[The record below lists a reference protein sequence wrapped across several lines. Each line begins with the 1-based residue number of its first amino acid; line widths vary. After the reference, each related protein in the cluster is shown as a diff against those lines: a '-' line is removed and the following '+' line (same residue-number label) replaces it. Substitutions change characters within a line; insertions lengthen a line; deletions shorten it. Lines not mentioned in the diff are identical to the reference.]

1 MIDFAYLN
9 RGLTGLAQAHRAG
22 TMAGHLGAA
31 LVAGYLY
38 GEDEP
43 DLPAEVHRGIEG
55 ELDRVVAG
63 EEAIWFNA
71 RQAGVMPQE
80 LFEPLEHATGDRER
94 VTLIAEALAES
105 VGELRQSGHNV
116 IFAALAIRGLTGH
129 EDFATQPIVDG
140 IVRLISG
147 FKNQHGGRG
156 YFGAETGWKTNR
168 DREPDAAS
176 DFPAY
181 DSVQAM
187 VDRTIDTVIGT
198 AHIKR
203 QGFGGL
209 WHLINHAAGIVELD
223 ACGFRLLARQALPAH
238 HTHLRYWN
246 SLPDVAEELGEQ
258 LKAPA
263 DPRTAEYWAGM
274 LKRDE
279 ARLTHRVK
287 TLYGFRIL
295 ERLID
300 DEDRRQAAR
309 DALLYLMA

>member
-1 MIDFAYLN
+1 MPSFRRPNFSGSDVVEPSSLRTCTCASVAPASN
-9 RGLTGLAQAHRAG
+9 
-22 TMAGHLGAA
+22 AA
-31 LVAGYLY
+31 C
-38 GEDEP
+38 
-43 DLPAEVHRGIEG
+43 
-55 ELDRVVAG
+55 
-63 EEAIWFNA
+63 
-71 RQAGVMPQE
+71 
-80 LFEPLEHATGDRER
+80 
-94 VTLIAEALAES
+94 
-105 VGELRQSGHNV
+105 
-116 IFAALAIRGLTGH
+116 
-129 EDFATQPIVDG
+129 VD
-140 IVRLISG
+140 S
-147 FKNQHGGRG
+147 
-156 YFGAETGWKTNR
+156 TC
-168 DREPDAAS
+168 S
-176 DFPAY
+176 
-181 DSVQAM
+181 
-187 VDRTIDTVIGT
+187 DTVIGT

-309 DALLYLMA
+309 EALLYLMA

>member
-1 MIDFAYLN
+1 M
-9 RGLTGLAQAHRAG
+9 
-22 TMAGHLGAA
+22 
-31 LVAGYLY
+31 
-38 GEDEP
+38 
-43 DLPAEVHRGIEG
+43 
-55 ELDRVVAG
+55 
-63 EEAIWFNA
+63 
-71 RQAGVMPQE
+71 
-80 LFEPLEHATGDRER
+80 FEPLEQATGDRER

-147 FKNQHGGRG
+147 FRNQHGGRG

-168 DREPDAAS
+168 EREPDAAS

-187 VDRTIDTVIGT
+187 VDRTVDTVIDT
-198 AHIKR
+198 ARIKR

-223 ACGFRLLARQALPAH
+223 ACGFRLLARQALYPLTILICA
-238 HTHLRYWN
+238 YWN

-258 LKAPA
+258 PQRARR
-263 DPRTAEYWAGM
+263 PRTAEYWAGM

-279 ARLTHRVK
+279 LRLTHRVK

-300 DEDRRQAAR
+300 DEDRRQAR
-309 DALLYLMA
+309 ESRCWYLMA